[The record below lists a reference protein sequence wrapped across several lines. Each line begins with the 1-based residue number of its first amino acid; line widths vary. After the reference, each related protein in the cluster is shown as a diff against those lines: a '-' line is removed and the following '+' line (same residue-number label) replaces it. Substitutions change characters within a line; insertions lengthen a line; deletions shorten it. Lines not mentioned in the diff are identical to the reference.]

1 MFLSRGEIA
10 AGRVTN
16 PVSYVE
22 ISSVE
27 MGLLSKLQPRIVSFT
42 VSPTRTL
49 EKRSDAIEHIRKCSE
64 SSGVDAVGE
73 LQRVDKSSRRFAIL
87 RQYRYFAHL
96 SLIFTRPKESPKI
109 SLGLE

>member
-1 MFLSRGEIA
+1 MFLSRVEIVT
-10 AGRVTN
+10 GRATN

-27 MGLLSKLQPRIVSFT
+27 MGLLSKLQPHVVSFT
-42 VSPTRTL
+42 ASPTRAL

-64 SSGVDAVGE
+64 SLAVDAVGE

-87 RQYRYFAHL
+87 RQTRYFAQL
-96 SLIFTRPKESPKI
+96 YLYPIFDQKRALKF
-109 SLGLE
+109 L